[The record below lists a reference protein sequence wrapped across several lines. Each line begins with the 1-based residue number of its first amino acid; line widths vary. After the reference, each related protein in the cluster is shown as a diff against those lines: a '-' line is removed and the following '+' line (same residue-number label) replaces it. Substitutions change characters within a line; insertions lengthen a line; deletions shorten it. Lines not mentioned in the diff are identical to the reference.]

1 MEYDFCFI
9 ASWSKQSQRQL
20 ITWGT
25 ELEARGYT
33 VAIVSPSYSKLLSET
48 DLTTFVLKEFEDSVD
63 EFPSVETIESRYEI
77 PSLDHIIFSEQ
88 QYYDLTRSEALSR
101 AVQLAASFEKLFSKH
116 QFEYTFQGR
125 GPEIHRLL
133 GHYLTESIGKTSIW
147 VEFSPFDDSFALT
160 TSLKG
165 RWDHYQTV
173 LYEEISEQERK
184 STRQH
189 IEAFREDR
197 RFYAQNEGTS
207 DENSRNTIQV
217 VKQAIKTIQSVIGRK
232 RPGRLQD
239 QIKQEAVLELNRRVN
254 DYLLPTVQESR
265 ELCKETNY
273 VFFPLQYPIES
284 RLTVFSPQFF
294 DQLYLVEYLARILPS
309 SVELFVKAHPH
320 HPGRPAPKAMR
331 QLVNN
336 DRITFLHYNTHA
348 HEIIQNAEA
357 VVVVNNTI
365 GYESIYFQKPLI
377 ALGDPTYAETPAV
390 TKVDALENL
399 PAVLKEHVSTTISE
413 ETTVESI
420 YSLQKTTWR
429 GDITSYDSE
438 NIHILVDSILE
449 FLDE

>member
-1 MEYDFCFI
+1 MQYDFCLI

-33 VAIVSPSYSKLLSET
+33 VAVVSPSESKLLSET
-48 DLTTFVLKEFEDSVD
+48 DLATFVLREFEDSVD
-63 EFPSVETIESRYEI
+63 DFPSVETIESRYEI
-77 PSLDHIIFSEQ
+77 PSIDHITFSEQ

-101 AVQLAASFEKLFSKH
+101 AVRLAASFEKLFSKH
-116 QFEYTFQGR
+116 EFEYTFQGR

-133 GHYLTESIGKTSIW
+133 GHYMTEHRDKTSIW

-160 TSLKG
+160 TSLDG
-165 RWDHYQTV
+165 RWDQYQTV
-173 LYEEISEQERK
+173 PYEEISEQERK

-189 IEAFREDR
+189 IETFREER
-197 RFYAQNEGTS
+197 RFYTQ
-207 DENSRNTIQV
+207 DEDSGDESSRNTKQV
-217 VKQAIKTIQSVIGRK
+217 IKQAIETIQSVIGRK

-239 QIKQEAVLELNRRVN
+239 QIKQEASLELNRRVN
-254 DYLLPTVQESR
+254 DYLLPTVEESR
-265 ELCKETNY
+265 EFCEETSY

-320 HPGRPAPKAMR
+320 HPGRPASKAMR
-331 QLVNN
+331 QLVKN
-336 DRITFLHYNTHA
+336 DRITFLHYNTHS
-348 HEIIQNAEA
+348 HEVIQNAEA
-357 VVVVNNTI
+357 IVVVNNTI

-377 ALGDPTYAETPAV
+377 ALGNPTYAETPAV
-390 TKVDALENL
+390 TRVNALEDL
-399 PAVLKEHVSTTISE
+399 PEVLKKNISTTVAE

-420 YSLQKTTWR
+420 YSLQETTWQ
-429 GDITSYDSE
+429 GDTVSYESE
-438 NIHILVDSILE
+438 NIQTLVDSILN